1 MNMHTNRRKIFFRAD
16 AGPEIGYG
24 HFIRTLA
31 LADMLKED
39 FDCVFYTQTPT
50 DYQKREAAAVCPLV
64 SLPAD
69 DSRFD
74 LFLNQLSGDEIV
86 VLDNYFYTTDYQ
98 RKIKEKGCKLVCI
111 DDMHDK
117 HYVADVVINHGCD
130 NPDLFDVEPYTRLCL
145 GLDYALLRK
154 PFVEAKPAA
163 SREQGHVVVAFGG
176 SDANNLTTKYAQI
189 LSQRDDINKITAI
202 VGDAFQFTNELENV
216 PKVQILR
223 NLTAQQMANLFCTVQ
238 FAVLSASTT
247 CIEALACQCPVYAG
261 WYVENQKGM
270 YDFLNSC
277 RAIIGIGNLLED
289 NDSFLIKGVS
299 ATTQTINSNQIVA
312 LFKWLVL
319 SNDFSIEHYRF
330 VNYTQL
336 DIPNQGEIWRVRNLK
351 EIRDCMVNTDEFSFE
366 QHLAFVKSLVHNSEK
381 IYWAIFDQNQYVGT
395 INLHPINWKE
405 KNAEWGIY
413 IAPDFQG
420 QGVSEVLGKA
430 FINKMRNQNLLNFI
444 IASVKI
450 SNPRS
455 LKYHQK
461 IGFAV
466 YDETQDYYFLRRDF

>member
-1 MNMHTNRRKIFFRAD
+1 MPNRRKIFFRAD

-39 FDCVFYTQTPT
+39 FDCTFFTQTPT
-50 DYQKREAAAVCPLV
+50 DYQKREAASVCPLV

-74 LFLNQLSGDEIV
+74 LFLKQLSGDEIV

-98 RKIKEKGCKLVCI
+98 RKIKEKGCELVCI

-145 GLDYALLRK
+145 GMDYALLRK
-154 PFVEAKPAA
+154 PFLEAKPAA
-163 SREQGHVVVAFGG
+163 SREQGHVVVTFGG
-176 SDANNLTTKYAQI
+176 SDANNLTTKYARI

-270 YDFLNSC
+270 YDFLNNC

-299 ATTQTINSNQIVA
+299 ATTQTINSNQIIA

-351 EIRDCMVNTDEFSFE
+351 EIRDCMVNTDAFSFE
-366 QHLAFVKSLVHNSEK
+366 QHLSFVKSLVHNSEK

-395 INLHPINWKE
+395 INLHPINWE
-405 KNAEWGIY
+405 KKKAEWGIY

-450 SNPRS
+450 SNLRS

-466 YDETQDYYFLRRDF
+466 YEKIQDYYFLRRDF

>member
-1 MNMHTNRRKIFFRAD
+1 MNTNHRKIFFRAD

-117 HYVADVVINHGCD
+117 HYVADVVLNHGCD

-154 PFVEAKPAA
+154 PFLEAKPAA
-163 SREQGHVVVAFGG
+163 SREQGHVVVTFGG
-176 SDANNLTTKYAQI
+176 SDANNLTTKYARI

-247 CIEALACQCPVYAG
+247 CIEAIACQCPVYAG
-261 WYVENQKGM
+261 WYVENQKGIYM
-270 YDFLNSC
+270 TISKNMLAFSIDNLTTFCDIYIFGKNLYEHNGLRVDYVPN
-277 RAIIGIGNLLED
+277 RIIDIIKH
-289 NDSFLIKGVS
+289 LIK
-299 ATTQTINSNQIVA
+299 
-312 LFKWLVL
+312 
-319 SNDFSIEHYRF
+319 
-330 VNYTQL
+330 
-336 DIPNQGEIWRVRNLK
+336 
-351 EIRDCMVNTDEFSFE
+351 
-366 QHLAFVKSLVHNSEK
+366 
-381 IYWAIFDQNQYVGT
+381 
-395 INLHPINWKE
+395 
-405 KNAEWGIY
+405 
-413 IAPDFQG
+413 
-420 QGVSEVLGKA
+420 
-430 FINKMRNQNLLNFI
+430 
-444 IASVKI
+444 
-450 SNPRS
+450 
-455 LKYHQK
+455 
-461 IGFAV
+461 
-466 YDETQDYYFLRRDF
+466 

>member
-1 MNMHTNRRKIFFRAD
+1 MTNHRKIFFRAD

-39 FDCVFYTQTPT
+39 FDCTFFTQTPT

-64 SLPAD
+64 ELPAD

-74 LFLNQLSGDEIV
+74 LFLEKLSGDEIV

-117 HYVADVVINHGCD
+117 HYVTDVVINHGCD

-154 PFVEAKPAA
+154 PFLEAKPAA

-223 NLTAQQMANLFCTVQ
+223 NLTAQQMADLFYTVQ

-270 YDFLNSC
+270 YGFLNSC
-277 RAIIGIGNLLED
+277 RATIGIGNLLKE
-289 NDSFLIKGVS
+289 NDSFFIKEV
-299 ATTQTINSNQIVA
+299 TITNQTINSNQIVT

-319 SNDFSIEHYRF
+319 SSGFSIEHYRF

-366 QHLAFVKSLVHNSEK
+366 QHLSFVKSLVHNSEK

-395 INLHPINWKE
+395 INLHPINWE
-405 KNAEWGIY
+405 DRNAEWGIY
-413 IAPDFQG
+413 VAPEYQG
-420 QGVSEVLGKA
+420 KGVSEFLGNS
-430 FINKMRNQNLLNFI
+430 FIEQMRKSQLLSQLL
-444 IASVKI
+444 ASVKA

-461 IGFAV
+461 VGFSFQEEKDG
-466 YDETQDYYFLRRDF
+466 YCLFSIDL